1 MLSSQSVSRFD
12 RWIEF
17 ISAVILALATVC
29 TAWCGYQAA
38 RWGGEQTT
46 HFVEASAANV
56 TAAQLA
62 NKATQITAVNVGLF
76 VEWAAALSE
85 EDQALADFLYQRFPP
100 ELKTAVDAWLATE
113 PLQDPQ
119 APASPFA
126 MPQYMLPESEESQ
139 RFAAQADELFAQASQ
154 ENETSDQYILLTVI
168 FASVLFFAGVSGKF
182 AAQVIDLGM
191 LVFAIILFLVGVVV
205 LFTYP
210 IH

>member
-1 MLSSQSVSRFD
+1 MLSNQSVSRFD

>member
-1 MLSSQSVSRFD
+1 MFSDQSVSRFD
-12 RWIEF
+12 RRIEF
-17 ISAVILALATVC
+17 VSAILLALATVC

-76 VEWAAALSE
+76 VEWAAALSQ
-85 EDQALADFLYQRFPP
+85 EDQALADFLYQRFPL
-100 ELKTAVDAWLATE
+100 ELKMALDDWLATE

-126 MPQYMLPESEESQ
+126 MPQYVLPESEEAQ
-139 RFAAQADELFAQASQ
+139 RFAAQADELFAQASL
-154 ENETSDQYILLTVI
+154 ENETSDQYVLLTVI
-168 FASVLFFAGVSGKF
+168 FASVLFFAGISGKF
-182 AAQVIDLGM
+182 ESQLIDVGM
-191 LVFAIILFLVGVVV
+191 LAFAIILFLVGVVV

>member
-1 MLSSQSVSRFD
+1 MLSNQSVSRFD

-17 ISAVILALATVC
+17 ISAVLLALATIG

-46 HFVEASAANV
+46 HFFEAMSAGLGSAH
-56 TAAQLA
+56 LA
-62 NKATQITAVNVGLF
+62 NQVNQLNALNVNLF
-76 VEWAAALSE
+76 VEWSAAVSQGNQE
-85 EDQALADFLYQRFPP
+85 LADFLYERFPP
-100 ELKTAVDAWLATE
+100 ELKTAMDAWLATN
-113 PLQDPQ
+113 PLENPD

-126 MPQYMLPESEESQ
+126 MPQYAPQELEESDRFARMADEFFEQASEE
-139 RFAAQADELFAQASQ
+139 
-154 ENETSDQYILLTVI
+154 NEISDQYVLLTVM

-182 AAQVIDLGM
+182 ASHVIDLVM
-191 LVFAIILFLVGVVV
+191 LVFAGLVFVIGLVI

>member
-1 MLSSQSVSRFD
+1 
-12 RWIEF
+12 
-17 ISAVILALATVC
+17 
-29 TAWCGYQAA
+29 
-38 RWGGEQTT
+38 
-46 HFVEASAANV
+46 
-56 TAAQLA
+56 
-62 NKATQITAVNVGLF
+62 
-76 VEWAAALSE
+76 
-85 EDQALADFLYQRFPP
+85 
-100 ELKTAVDAWLATE
+100 VDAWLATE

-139 RFAAQADELFAQASQ
+139 RFAAQVDELFAQTSQ

-182 AAQVIDLGM
+182 AAQVIDLDM
-191 LVFAIILFLVGVVV
+191 LVFSIILFLVGVVV

>member
-1 MLSSQSVSRFD
+1 MLSNQSVSRFD

-17 ISAVILALATVC
+17 ISAVLLALATVG

-46 HFVEASAANV
+46 HFFEAMSAGLGS
-56 TAAQLA
+56 AQLA
-62 NKATQITAVNVGLF
+62 NQANQLNALNINLF
-76 VEWAAALSE
+76 VEWSAASSQGNQE
-85 EDQALADFLYQRFPP
+85 LADFLYERFPP
-100 ELKTAVDAWLATE
+100 ELKTAMDAWLATN
-113 PLQDPQ
+113 PLVNPD

-126 MPQYMLPESEESQ
+126 MPQYAPQELEESNRFSRMADGFFEQASEE
-139 RFAAQADELFAQASQ
+139 
-154 ENETSDQYILLTVI
+154 NEISDQYVLLTVM

-182 AAQVIDLGM
+182 ASQVIDLVM
-191 LVFAIILFLVGVVV
+191 LVFAVIVFMVGVVI

>member
-1 MLSSQSVSRFD
+1 MLSNQSISRFD

-17 ISAVILALATVC
+17 ISAVVLALATVG

-46 HFVEASAANV
+46 HYFEAMSAALQS
-56 TAAQLA
+56 AQLT
-62 NKATQITAVNVGLF
+62 NQGNQVNALNVNLF
-76 VEWAAALSE
+76 VEWSAAVSQGNQE
-85 EDQALADFLYQRFPP
+85 LADFLYERFPP
-100 ELKTAVDAWLATE
+100 ELKTAMDAWLTIN
-113 PLQDPQ
+113 PLDNPD

-126 MPQYMLPESEESQ
+126 MPQYAPQELEESD
-139 RFAAQADELFAQASQ
+139 RFAIMADEFFEQASQ
-154 ENETSDQYILLTVI
+154 ENEISDRYVLLTVM

-182 AAQVIDLGM
+182 QSQLIDLAM
-191 LVFAIILFLVGVVV
+191 LIFAILIFVIGLVI

>member
-1 MLSSQSVSRFD
+1 
-12 RWIEF
+12 
-17 ISAVILALATVC
+17 
-29 TAWCGYQAA
+29 
-38 RWGGEQTT
+38 
-46 HFVEASAANV
+46 
-56 TAAQLA
+56 
-62 NKATQITAVNVGLF
+62 LF